1 MYPVFQRTHPGRY
14 DRKVIRARI
23 PVLVSNGAPTDRAV
37 ALARKYHVT
46 LICSAHMDAMD
57 IFSAKEFWED

>member
-1 MYPVFQRTHPGRY
+1 MME
-14 DRKVIRARI
+14 KVIRSRV
-23 PVLVSNGAPTDRAV
+23 PVLISNGAPTDRAV

-57 IFSAKEFWED
+57 IFSSKEFWED